1 MLIRR
6 FWMVSFVLSMRLV
19 NLNLRRVQ
27 GATCCCCRI
36 NRTIFCARKVILIL
50 IGMPG
55 DDLNE
60 IGHKRGYQT
69 LDNRRIAPNHVLL
82 VHIGLVVLGNN
93 CNVREW
99 VKREWVCMSECV
111 RSVYEMSCCAI
122 LTPKNTCSTLTTC
135 STEPVLRND
144 SLRVSGLSEN
154 N

>member
-27 GATCCCCRI
+27 SATCCCRI
-36 NRTIFCARKVILIL
+36 NRTIFCAGKVVLIL

-60 IGHKRGYQT
+60 IGHKRRYQT

-93 CNVREW
+93 CNVGE
-99 VKREWVCMSECV
+99 
-111 RSVYEMSCCAI
+111 
-122 LTPKNTCSTLTTC
+122 
-135 STEPVLRND
+135 
-144 SLRVSGLSEN
+144 
-154 N
+154 